1 MEAPES
7 GRRTD
12 RAAAAAAEE
21 HEPVHAR
28 AGGGLAAAEQD
39 RPHVRGRGRRRHAGR
54 VLRRRAPLSALL
66 PGRAGAARGAGWCWK
81 ECPRSRSRGGRL
93 SKVTC
98 PRSPRKLV
106 TKLQVEPRPLW

>member
-66 PGRAGAARGAGWCWK
+66 PDYWTWRISSSRACI
-81 ECPRSRSRGGRL
+81 
-93 SKVTC
+93 
-98 PRSPRKLV
+98 
-106 TKLQVEPRPLW
+106 RPD